1 MLDAP
6 VIDPIVRDQ
15 TNAAGNLSGRI
26 LVSGAT
32 GFLGRHVLTRLH
44 ATEPD
49 AAPLA
54 LVRNA
59 GTLRGYDWAANLDR
73 LDTISGSVTKPDG
86 WFDDPRL
93 DDVTVI
99 LHCAAVVRH
108 SRNEPYDIYQTN
120 VEGTLNMV
128 RLAARKKVRMVF
140 VSTSGTVGCFK
151 SPRAWADENSAYCE
165 DEVRDWP
172 YYHSKILAE
181 RQAPQL
187 ARDLGV
193 ELVIIRPPVML
204 GPGDH
209 RFRST
214 GHIIKHLL
222 RKLPFLLRGGI
233 HFIDIRDATDAILR
247 SAKIERP
254 RPIYHLSGTACGVV
268 DFFDMIE
275 QVSGIRRPSPVL
287 PFQPAWVLSLIDER
301 IGIITKGEALH
312 VFPDPVVIEMASR
325 YWDTRSLWAE
335 DELAYVSRDGMT
347 TLRDTIAWLR
357 EHHPDVRAALGPA

>member
-6 VIDPIVRDQ
+6 LLEPKVKARVDKQ
-15 TNAAGNLSGRI
+15 GRLTGKI

-32 GFLGRHVLTRLH
+32 GFLGRHVLTSLH
-44 ATEPD
+44 ENERCT
-49 AAPLA
+49 PLA
-54 LVRNA
+54 LVRNVTGWRDQA
-59 GTLRGYDWAANLDR
+59 WARELNRVDVL
-73 LDTISGSVTKPDG
+73 TGSVTRPDA
-86 WFDDPRL
+86 WFDDKRL
-93 DDVTVI
+93 DGVTGI
-99 LHCAAVVRH
+99 LHLAAVVRH

-128 RLAARKKVRMVF
+128 RLAARKKCRMVF

-151 SPRAWADENSAYCE
+151 SKSAWADENSAYCE

-181 RQAPQL
+181 RQARQL
-187 ARDLGV
+187 AKDLGV
-193 ELVIIRPPVML
+193 ELVIMRPPVML

-222 RKLPFLLRGGI
+222 RKLPFLLHGGI
-233 HFIDIRDATDAILR
+233 HFIDIRDATNAIMAALKHDA
-247 SAKIERP
+247 P
-254 RPIYHLSGTACGVV
+254 RPIYHLSGTACSVV

-275 QVSGIRRPSPVL
+275 SVSGIPRPSPVL
-287 PFQPAWVLSLIDER
+287 PFQPAWVLALIDER

-312 VFPDPVVIEMASR
+312 FLPDPVVIEMASR
-325 YWDTRSLWAE
+325 YWDVRSLFAE
-335 DELAYVSRDGMT
+335 DDLGYTPRNGMD
-347 TLRDTIAWLR
+347 TLRDTVGWLKDNHAEVGAVLSKR
-357 EHHPDVRAALGPA
+357 

>member
-1 MLDAP
+1 MLDSANRMP
-6 VIDPIVRDQ
+6 LSKARVDAQGR
-15 TNAAGNLSGRI
+15 LSGRI

-32 GFLGRHVLTRLH
+32 GFLGRHVLTALH
-44 ATEPD
+44 DDEPTCE
-49 AAPLA
+49 PLA
-54 LVRNA
+54 LVRNVS
-59 GTLRGYDWAANLDR
+59 TFRGYDWAQR
-73 LDTISGSVTKPDG
+73 MSRIDTISGSVTKPDG
-86 WFDDPRL
+86 FFDDPRL
-93 DDVTVI
+93 GDITGI
-99 LHCAAVVRH
+99 LHLAAVVRH
-108 SRNEPYDIYQTN
+108 SRHEPYDIYQTN

-128 RLAARKKVRMVF
+128 RLAARKKCRMVF

-151 SPRAWADENSAYCE
+151 SPRAYADENSAYVE

-181 RQAPQL
+181 RQARQL

-193 ELVIIRPPVML
+193 ELTIIRPPVML

-233 HFIDIRDATDAILR
+233 HFIDIRDATGAILAALKR
-247 SAKIERP
+247 DRP
-254 RPIYHLSGTACGVV
+254 KPVYHLCGTACGVV

-275 QVSGIRRPSPVL
+275 QVSGVPRPSPVL

-301 IGIITKGEALH
+301 VGIITKGTALH
-312 VFPDPVVIEMASR
+312 LLPDPVVIEMASR

-335 DELAYVSRDGMT
+335 DELGYRPRDGMA
-347 TLRDTIAWLR
+347 TLRDTVAWLR
-357 EHHPDVRAALGPA
+357 EEHPEVRAALG

>member
-1 MLDAP
+1 MLDAASTR
-6 VIDPIVRDQ
+6 VELKSRVNKKGQ
-15 TNAAGNLSGRI
+15 LTGRI

-32 GFLGRHVLTRLH
+32 GFLGRYILTSLH
-44 ATEPD
+44 KNEACES
-49 AAPLA
+49 LA
-54 LVRNA
+54 LVRNM
-59 GTLRGYDWAANLDR
+59 ANWHGQEWTKQLDNVE
-73 LDTISGSVTKPDG
+73 LVSGSVTRPDA
-86 WFDDPRL
+86 WFDDKRL
-93 DDVTVI
+93 DGMSGI
-99 LHCAAVVRH
+99 LHLAAVVRH

-128 RLAARKKVRMVF
+128 RLAARKKCRMVF

-151 SPRAWADENSAYCE
+151 SKNAWADENSAYCE

-181 RQAPQL
+181 RQARQL
-187 ARDLGV
+187 AVDLGV

-222 RKLPFLLRGGI
+222 RKLPFLLHGGI
-233 HFIDIRDATDAILR
+233 HFIDIRDATDAILAAMR
-247 SAKIERP
+247 HKSP

-275 QVSGIRRPSPVL
+275 SVSGVPRPGPVL
-287 PFQPAWVLSLIDER
+287 PFQPAWVLALIDER
-301 IGIITKGEALH
+301 VGIITKGEALH
-312 VFPDPVVIEMASR
+312 FLPDPVVVEMASH
-325 YWDTRSLWAE
+325 YWDVRSLWAE
-335 DELAYVSRDGMT
+335 DELGYQPRNGMD
-347 TLRDTIAWLR
+347 TLRDTVAWLR
-357 EHHPDVRAALGPA
+357 EHHDGVRAAIGRS

>member
-6 VIDPIVRDQ
+6 VTKPKSRARVDKKGR
-15 TNAAGNLSGRI
+15 LSGKI

-32 GFLGRHVLTRLH
+32 GFLGRHVLTALSEQE
-44 ATEPD
+44 ACE
-49 AAPLA
+49 PLA
-54 LVRNA
+54 LVRNIA
-59 GTLRGYDWAANLDR
+59 NWRGQSWANALGKVE
-73 LDTISGSVTKPDG
+73 LVSGSVTRPDA
-86 WFDDPRL
+86 WFDDERL
-93 DDVTVI
+93 DGLTGI
-99 LHCAAVVRH
+99 LHLAAVVRH

-128 RLAARKKVRMVF
+128 RLAARKGCRMIF

-151 SPRAWADENSAYCE
+151 SKNAWADENSAYCE

-181 RQAPQL
+181 RQARQL
-187 ARDLGV
+187 AKDLGV

-222 RKLPFLLRGGI
+222 RKLPFLLHGGI
-233 HFIDIRDATDAILR
+233 HFIDIRDATQAIL
-247 SAKIERP
+247 AAMKHKQP

-268 DFFDMIE
+268 EFFDMIE
-275 QVSGIRRPSPVL
+275 SVSGVPRPSPVL
-287 PFQPAWVLSLIDER
+287 PFQPAWVLALIDER
-301 IGIITKGEALH
+301 VGIITKGEALH
-312 VFPDPVVIEMASR
+312 LLPDPVVIEMASR
-325 YWDTRSLWAE
+325 YWDVRSLWAE
-335 DELAYVSRDGMT
+335 EELGYVARNGME
-347 TLRDTIAWLR
+347 TLRDTVGWLK
-357 EHHPDVRAALGPA
+357 EHHAEVKAALGGK